1 MTTVRTD
8 RPTADTPDVRDLKL
22 ADEGR
27 RRTEWAER
35 SMPVLRQIKE
45 RFAKERPLAGRKLAA
60 CLHVTTETANLAV
73 TLQAGGADV
82 ALCAS
87 NPLSTQDDVAAHLVR
102 DHGIKVFAV
111 RGVDRDGYYEHI
123 RRALAHESEVTM
135 DDGADLVGALH
146 MIALERLDDLAPP
159 VRRWVEGLSAAQ
171 RKALVAK
178 VIGSTEETTT
188 GVIRLKAMAA
198 DGTLRV
204 PVVAVNDSATKHL
217 FDNHYG
223 TGQSAIDGI
232 IRATNVLLAGQ
243 NIVVI
248 GYGDCGR
255 GVANR
260 ADGLGASVI
269 VVEVDPVRALSAVM
283 DGYRV
288 MTAADA
294 SRVGDIFITV
304 TGNKHVLRME
314 HFDVMKDGVILAN
327 AGHFDI
333 ELDLAALRAASV
345 ARRGVRNNL
354 DEFELPDGR
363 RLLVAAEGRLVNL
376 GAAEGHPAD
385 VMDMS
390 FSNQALAAEYLALNV
405 DDLEAKIYTLP
416 PEIDAEVARI
426 KLEQMGAGLD
436 VLTDEQVAYL
446 SGWQEGT

>member
-1 MTTVRTD
+1 MNYDIANPALAEDGARRVDWAGRRMQVLATVR
-8 RPTADTPDVRDLKL
+8 
-22 ADEGR
+22 
-27 RRTEWAER
+27 
-35 SMPVLRQIKE
+35 E
-45 RFAKERPLAGRKLAA
+45 RFAKEKPLDGLVVAA
-60 CLHVTTETANLAV
+60 CLHVTAETANLMLA
-73 TLQAGGADV
+73 LRDGGADPL
-82 ALCAS
+82 LCAS
-87 NPLSTQDDVAAHLVR
+87 NPLSTQDDVAAALVAE
-102 DHGIKVFAV
+102 GIPVFAI
-111 RGVDRDGYYEHI
+111 RGEDADSYYKHI
-123 RRALAHESEVTM
+123 NAVLDHAPAITM
-135 DDGADLVGALH
+135 DDGADLATLLH
-146 MIALERLDDLAPP
+146 TD
-159 VRRWVEGLSAAQ
+159 RRDIE
-171 RKALVAK
+171 

-243 NIVVI
+243 NFVVI

-269 VVEVDPVRALSAVM
+269 VVEVDPVRALTAVM

-294 SRVGDIFITV
+294 ARVGDIFVTV

-345 ARRGVRNNL
+345 ARRGIRNNL
-354 DEFELPDGR
+354 DEFELSDGR
-363 RLLVAAEGRLVNL
+363 RILVAAEGRLVNL

-390 FSNQALAAEYLALNV
+390 FSNQALAAEYLAINV
-405 DDLEAKIYTLP
+405 DDLEPKIYTLP
-416 PEIDAEVARI
+416 AEIDHEVARI

-436 VLTDEQVAYL
+436 SLTEEQIAYL

>member
-1 MTTVRTD
+1 MNYDIANPSLAEEGARRVDWAGRRMQVLATVR
-8 RPTADTPDVRDLKL
+8 
-22 ADEGR
+22 
-27 RRTEWAER
+27 
-35 SMPVLRQIKE
+35 E
-45 RFAKERPLAGRKLAA
+45 RFAKEKPLDGLVVAA
-60 CLHVTTETANLAV
+60 CLHVTAETANLMLA
-73 TLQAGGADV
+73 LRDGGAEPL
-82 ALCAS
+82 LCAS
-87 NPLSTQDDVAAHLVR
+87 NPLSTQDDVAAALVAE
-102 DHGIKVFAV
+102 GIPVFAI
-111 RGVDRDGYYEHI
+111 RGEDADSYYKHI
-123 RRALAHESEVTM
+123 NAVLDHAPAITM
-135 DDGADLVGALH
+135 DDGADLATLLH
-146 MIALERLDDLAPP
+146 TD
-159 VRRWVEGLSAAQ
+159 RRDIE
-171 RKALVAK
+171 

-288 MTAADA
+288 MTGAEAA
-294 SRVGDIFITV
+294 RVGDIFITV

-345 ARRGVRNNL
+345 AHRGIRNNL

-390 FSNQALAAEYLALNV
+390 FSNQALAAEYLALNA
-405 DDLEAKIYTLP
+405 DELEAKIYTLP

>member
-1 MTTVRTD
+1 MQVLATVR
-8 RPTADTPDVRDLKL
+8 
-22 ADEGR
+22 
-27 RRTEWAER
+27 
-35 SMPVLRQIKE
+35 E
-45 RFAKERPLAGRKLAA
+45 RFAKERPLEGLVVAA
-60 CLHVTTETANLAV
+60 CLHVTAETANLMLA
-73 TLQAGGADV
+73 LRDGGAEPI
-82 ALCAS
+82 LCAS
-87 NPLSTQDDVAAHLVR
+87 NPLSTQDDVAAALTAE
-102 DHGIKVFAV
+102 GIPVFAI
-111 RGVDRDGYYEHI
+111 RGEDADTYYKHI
-123 RRALAHESEVTM
+123 HAVLDHAPAITM
-135 DDGADLVGALH
+135 DDGADLATILH
-146 MIALERLDDLAPP
+146 TD
-159 VRRWVEGLSAAQ
+159 RRDIE
-171 RKALVAK
+171 

-188 GVIRLKAMAA
+188 GVIRLKAMAG

-232 IRATNVLLAGQ
+232 LRATNILLAGQ
-243 NIVVI
+243 NFVIV

-260 ADGLGASVI
+260 ADGMGAKVI
-269 VVEVDPVRALSAVM
+269 VVEVDPVRALAAAM

-288 MTAADA
+288 MTASEAA
-294 SRVGDIFITV
+294 RVGDVFLTV

-314 HFDVMKDGVILAN
+314 HFDVMKDGAILAN

-345 ARRGVRNNL
+345 AHRGIRNNL

-363 RLLVAAEGRLVNL
+363 RILVAAEGRLVNL

-390 FSNQALAAEYLALNV
+390 FSNQALAAEYLAVNA
-405 DDLEAKIYTLP
+405 DKLEPRIYTLP
-416 PEIDAEVARI
+416 DEIDAEVARI
-426 KLEQMGAGLD
+426 KLEQMGGGLE
-436 VLTDEQVAYL
+436 VLTEDQKAYL

>member
-1 MTTVRTD
+1 MNYD
-8 RPTADTPDVRDLKL
+8 IANPAL
-22 ADEGR
+22 ADEGAR
-27 RRTEWAER
+27 RVDWAGR
-35 SMPVLRQIKE
+35 RMQVLATVRE
-45 RFAKERPLAGRKLAA
+45 RFAKEKPLDGLVVAA
-60 CLHVTTETANLAV
+60 CLHVTAETANLMLA
-73 TLQAGGADV
+73 LRDGGAEPL
-82 ALCAS
+82 LCAS
-87 NPLSTQDDVAAHLVR
+87 NPLSTQDDVAAALVAE
-102 DHGIKVFAV
+102 GIPVFAI
-111 RGVDRDGYYEHI
+111 RGEDADSYYKHI
-123 RRALAHESEVTM
+123 NAVLDHAPAITM
-135 DDGADLVGALH
+135 DDGADLATLLH
-146 MIALERLDDLAPP
+146 TD
-159 VRRWVEGLSAAQ
+159 RRDIE
-171 RKALVAK
+171 

-390 FSNQALAAEYLALNV
+390 FSNQALAAEMLIQQGEGLSAEVHRLPTSIDDEVATIALAALGGSLERLTPEQEKYLASW
-405 DDLEAKIYTLP
+405 
-416 PEIDAEVARI
+416 EI
-426 KLEQMGAGLD
+426 
-436 VLTDEQVAYL
+436 
-446 SGWQEGT
+446 GT